1 MTPGGAARSVL
12 PDTSAWIQHQV
23 HPDPLLTKMLD
34 IGRVVGHPMVV
45 GELWLG
51 CGARPRTLAEVV
63 ASLPAAPLVEPGE
76 VRSFADAHKLV
87 CAGIGWVD
95 ACLLTACAAS
105 SGAIGLYS
113 KDRALVSNARRL
125 QLWFD
130 G

>member
-1 MTPGGAARSVL
+1 MVSGGAVRSVL

-23 HPDPLLTKMLD
+23 RPDPLLTSMLD
-34 IGRVVGHPMVV
+34 TGRVVGHPMVV

-51 CGARPRTLAEVV
+51 CGARPRALAQFV
-63 ASLPAAPLVEPGE
+63 ASLRAAPLIDPAA
-76 VRSFADAHKLV
+76 VRSFADAQKLV
-87 CAGIGWVD
+87 CEGLGWVD
-95 ACLLTACAAS
+95 ACLLATCAVS
-105 SGAIGLYS
+105 GGAIVIYS

>member
-1 MTPGGAARSVL
+1 MR
-12 PDTSAWIQHQV
+12 
-23 HPDPLLTKMLD
+23 PDPLLTSMLD
-34 IGRVVGHPMVV
+34 TGRVVGHPMVV

-51 CGARPRTLAEVV
+51 CGARPRALARFV
-63 ASLPAAPLVEPGE
+63 ASLPAAPLIDPDA
-76 VRSFADAHKLV
+76 VRSFADAQKIV

-95 ACLLTACAAS
+95 ACLLAACAAS
-105 SGAIGLYS
+105 GGAIVIYS